1 MVMRTEASMTLYAAT
16 SNPGKL
22 REFTQTAAAQG
33 IAVLALPGL
42 GQMPEPV
49 EDADSFLGNAELKAR
64 TYSLTLPAELVF
76 ADDSGIEVRALHGA
90 PGIYSARYWSARY
103 WSQDMPMDAP
113 PDASTPD
120 ARNNAKLLS
129 RMRDEADRAARYVC
143 ALAVARDGEVQ
154 LRAEGVCEGELLS
167 AARGAGGFGYDPLFL
182 LPSLGRTMA
191 ELEPEEKWQI
201 SHRGHAFRSLLAQI
215 QEAGLS
221 RDRTAAR

>member
-1 MVMRTEASMTLYAAT
+1 MILYAAT

-22 REFTQTAAAQG
+22 REFTQTAAGQG

-49 EDADSFLGNAELKAR
+49 EDAATFLGNAEIKAR
-64 TYSLTLPAELVF
+64 AYSLTLPGEFVF

-103 WSQDMPMDAP
+103 SHHDMPMEPP

-120 ARNNAKLLS
+120 ARNNAKLIGA
-129 RMRDEADRAARYVC
+129 MRDKTDRAARYVC
-143 ALAVARDGEVQ
+143 ALALARDGEVL
-154 LRAEGVCEGELLS
+154 LRAEGVCEGEVLT
-167 AARGAGGFGYDPLFL
+167 AARGAGGFGYDPLFW
-182 LPSLGRTMA
+182 LPALGRTMA
-191 ELEPEEKWQI
+191 ELGPAEKWQL

-215 QEAGLS
+215 QEAGL
-221 RDRTAAR
+221 

>member
-1 MVMRTEASMTLYAAT
+1 MTLYAAT